1 MIDYINY
8 AYKEEVTYWKKATL
22 ESILNQERR
31 KKINRLNTSKVSL
44 IRKVKIVKTV
54 YIYKILLKIKVSSTQ
69 CRAKDF

>member
-1 MIDYINY
+1 MIDDINY

-54 YIYKILLKIKVSSTQ
+54 YIYKIF
-69 CRAKDF
+69 A

>member
-44 IRKVKIVKTV
+44 IRKVKIVKAV
-54 YIYKILLKIKVSSTQ
+54 YIYKIF
-69 CRAKDF
+69 A

>member
-8 AYKEEVTYWKKATL
+8 AYKEEVTYWKKAAL

-54 YIYKILLKIKVSSTQ
+54 YIYKIF
-69 CRAKDF
+69 A